1 MKMSIIAKINK
12 EPVVVLSK
20 KICGNCSRLK
30 SLLNS
35 MRIEFKDVVVED
47 YAELY
52 EDDDFIFDEIQ
63 DLKARWSIMSYP
75 MMFINAKFVGHY
87 SEIQQLLMF
96 GKFEKLLEMNDIKFE
111 HIDAF

>member
-1 MKMSIIAKINK
+1 
-12 EPVVVLSK
+12 
-20 KICGNCSRLK
+20 
-30 SLLNS
+30 

-75 MMFINAKFVGHY
+75 MMFINANFVGHY